1 MKVLNVSE
9 VIQGI
14 DEIIQKKEQEKEQV
28 LTLRDEMNKV
38 ISLGDALKGE
48 GGEAIKEHF
57 ITLHFPAIILFNQFQ
72 QQYIDVL
79 KEIQRAIGEYES
91 QDGLVREGFIE
102 SDIENGLNRLEN
114 VTHDIVNDIRNHYDS
129 VGDLINP
136 MSLST
141 SRLDQ
146 SIFQARRQNTE
157 TVNGL
162 RELDE
167 TSSSQLESP
176 EQSIDQI
183 QQFVSKLTSW
193 TKNGVFLTEAQI
205 NQVENYFGESDTI
218 QDMIDSAMKLSVEQ
232 GDSTPKGDVAQWLS
246 DLGKLNGAY
255 NVAKGI
261 IAASVLSSGML
272 KLTQDG
278 KGNFI
283 VTASSAWKQDINKKY
298 GSNLASNLHKLLKTG
313 NKSANPV
320 LNKYL
325 GKYNN
330 APSGVLREMIN
341 LEGGTTRISFGKVAN
356 KYTNVLVLDE
366 DMLKKYKWDVDM
378 KATAK
383 QFSDAKTISK
393 FAKRIPYVGIG
404 FSVMTNSGEFYSD
417 TNKHKSGLEKTGR
430 FAAGLGL
437 DVGVAG
443 LTTGGAAI
451 GTMICPGVGTIIGG
465 AVGAGV
471 GIIGSWIVEDT
482 VKDWGE
488 DAGRW
493 LDEQVEGAI
502 EWGEETGKKLEEGI
516 DDLISGS
523 GKFISNFFN

>member
-9 VIQGI
+9 VIQGL
-14 DEIIQKKEQEKEQV
+14 EQVIQKKEQEKEQV
-28 LTLRDEMNKV
+28 LTLRDEMNK
-38 ISLGDALKGE
+38 IIDLGDALKGE

-57 ITLHFPAIILFNQFQ
+57 ITLHFPAIILFNQFLH
-72 QQYIDVL
+72 QYTDVL
-79 KEIQRAIGEYES
+79 RKIQSSIREYES
-91 QDGLVREGFIE
+91 HDGLIREDFIE
-102 SDIENGLNRLEN
+102 QDVEHGLNKLEN
-114 VTHDIVNDIRNHYDS
+114 MTHDIVHDIRNHYEA
-129 VGDLINP
+129 VGDLIDP
-136 MSLST
+136 ISLST
-141 SRLDQ
+141 PRLDQ
-146 SIFQARRQNTE
+146 AIYRAKRQNEE
-157 TVNGL
+157 TVTEL
-162 RELDE
+162 RNLDE
-167 TSSSQLESP
+167 ASSSKLGSP
-176 EQSIDQI
+176 EQSIEQI
-183 QQFVSKLTSW
+183 NQFISNIKSW
-193 TKNGVFLTEAQI
+193 TTNGVFLTEAQI
-205 NQVENYFGESDTI
+205 NQVENYFGESNTI
-218 QDMIDSAMKLSVEQ
+218 QDMIDNAMKLSVEQ
-232 GDSTPKGDVAQWLS
+232 GDSTLKGDVAQWLS
-246 DLGKLNGAY
+246 DLGRTNGAY

-261 IAASVLSSGML
+261 VAASVLSSGML
-272 KLTQDG
+272 KLTKDG

-320 LNKYL
+320 LKKYL

-330 APSGVLREMIN
+330 APSGVLREMVN

-356 KYTNVLVLDE
+356 KYTNVLVLEE

-383 QFSDAKTISK
+383 QFSDAKSISK
-393 FAKRIPYVGIG
+393 FTKRIPYVGIG

-443 LTTGGAAI
+443 LTTGGAVI

-471 GIIGSWIVEDT
+471 GIVGSWIVEDT
-482 VKDWGE
+482 VKEWGE
-488 DAGRW
+488 DAGKW

-502 EWGEETGKKLEEGI
+502 EWGEETGEKLGEEI